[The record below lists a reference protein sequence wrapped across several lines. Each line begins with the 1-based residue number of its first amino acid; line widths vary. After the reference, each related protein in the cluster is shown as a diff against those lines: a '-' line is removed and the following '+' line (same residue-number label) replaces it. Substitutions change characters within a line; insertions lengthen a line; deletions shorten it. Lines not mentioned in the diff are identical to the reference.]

1 VPFTASHAAAI
12 LPFLRTPLVPGALV
26 VGSVMPD
33 LFYFVPGDVE
43 RGFSHSLVG
52 ALTLDLGVGLLVFA
66 LWQLVFRRP
75 AADFAPEWLR
85 TRLPASGARPGAG
98 YVAIAAASV
107 LVGIATHLAW
117 DLFTHRGWV
126 TDVASWT
133 GADVGGMP
141 LVRWMQHGSTV
152 LGAAILVVWFVLW
165 VRRTPRGEA
174 DTSRLGRLGRTVG
187 WVAVVAP
194 SLGVGLVWW
203 VAGMSRGLAPLD
215 SALVFTTVRLCV
227 GSAGLL
233 AVLVCLGWWAA
244 RPRRRG

>member
-12 LPFLRTPLVPGALV
+12 LPLLRTPLVPAALV

-66 LWQLVFRRP
+66 LWQAVFRRP

-85 TRLPASGARPGAG
+85 MRLPASDARPSAG

-126 TDVASWT
+126 TDVAPWT

-141 LVRWMQHGSTV
+141 LVKWMQHGSTV
-152 LGAAILVVWFVLW
+152 LGAAIIVVWFVLW

-187 WVAVVAP
+187 WVAVVVP
-194 SLGVGLVWW
+194 SLVVALAYWITGMAQGL
-203 VAGMSRGLAPLD
+203 GPFD
-215 SALVFTTVRLCV
+215 PDLVFRSVRLCV

-233 AVLVCLGWWAA
+233 AVLVCLCWWAA
-244 RPRRRG
+244 RPRRRR